1 MHKYLGSLAA
11 ASALSVVL
19 LSAALAAAVSRTDL
33 AGKKIC
39 WSNGSVSSYGASG
52 KYSNTM
58 TGEGTW
64 TVGGGGVHIHTDRY
78 DYMADIQKLPDGSFQ
93 ATVIGAGITSTGRYC
108 P

>member
-11 ASALSVVL
+11 ASALFVLALSV
-19 LSAALAAAVSRTDL
+19 ALAAAVSRADL

-39 WSNGSVSSYGASG
+39 WSNGSVSSYGAGG

-58 TGEGTW
+58 SGDGTW
-64 TVGGGGVHIHTDRY
+64 SVGSGGVHIHTDRY
-78 DYMADIQKLPDGSFQ
+78 DYMADIQKLRDGSFE
-93 ATVIGAGITSTGRYC
+93 ATVIGYGITSTGRYC